1 MREIRTPSFKVV
13 WVAIFIA
20 LLTTVIPILA
30 TDYTVGVKVGDWLKY
45 GEINISWTGTGTEPS
60 SITEAKKIDWIK
72 IEVKSVSGTN
82 VTIETTGQ
90 YKNGTTT
97 SSLNS
102 TVNVATGGYMALLIA
117 ANLEEGNNIS
127 QQFGSN
133 IKINGTVTRTY
144 CGASRSVNFVNITVS
159 YGETTGTTIMYW
171 DKATGVMVEF
181 YVFSSQTTPT
191 VPTTPPVTPTVQN
204 ITISY
209 KATETNMW
217 SSGGILSDIFNPT
230 SPNFIYIII
239 GIAALVIVIV
249 LGVFIVRR
257 RKPTPTVTPMPTA
270 VEEKPT

>member
-1 MREIRTPSFKVV
+1 MREIRAPSLKVILV
-13 WVAIFIA
+13 TIFIA
-20 LLTTVIPILA
+20 LLTTVTPILA
-30 TDYTVGVKVGDWLKY
+30 TDYTVGVKVGDWIKY
-45 GEINISWTGTGTEPS
+45 GEINVSWTGTGTEPS
-60 SITEAKKIDWIK
+60 SVTEAKKIDWMK

-82 VTIETTGQ
+82 VTVETTGQ
-90 YKNGTTT
+90 YKDGTAAP
-97 SSLNS
+97 SSS
-102 TVNVATGGYMALLIA
+102 RTIDVAKGSGMDILIP
-117 ANLEEGNNIS
+117 ANLEEGDSIPQPS
-127 QQFGSN
+127 DQA

-159 YGETTGTTIMYW
+159 HGGTTGTTIMYW

-181 YVFSSQTTPT
+181 YVSSSQTTPT
-191 VPTTPPVTPTVQN
+191 VPPTPPVTPTVQN

-239 GIAALVIVIV
+239 GIAALVVVIV

-257 RKPTPTVTPMPTA
+257 RKPTPTVTPTPTT